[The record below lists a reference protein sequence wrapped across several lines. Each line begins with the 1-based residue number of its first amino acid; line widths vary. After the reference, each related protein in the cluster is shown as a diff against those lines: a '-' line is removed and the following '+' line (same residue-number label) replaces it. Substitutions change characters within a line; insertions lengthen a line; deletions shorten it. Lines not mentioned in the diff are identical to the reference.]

1 MNPNSGELRPIES
14 TPKAETSTP
23 NFVKLDRWVVYL
35 QNNRHGDQD
44 WRRNY
49 CCLAEN
55 ERHAREQATSNDSEC
70 WEIIRCEL
78 APPQNFD
85 EFLEVYG
92 FVENAGRFA
101 CGGSI
106 DDKSYGWETFSPD
119 IDEVVKIANSEPGRV
134 HTVVDGDDGRLWLTS
149 GYHLVNRVFYIIT
162 QKPYLGPDFD
172 IPCEEPR
179 DFDRLDKEAFKAVDV
194 DEDIYWAENGGYYD
208 KQAFLDL
215 AKGDEELAYR
225 IYSLCEWQCPQTLI
239 DEDASTSINDCVF
252 PELRGAEILDD
263 QPTGV
268 EPLFSLHLGGKGL
281 DDKPRERLKD
291 MQSLVTF
298 SEIELNINLQEI
310 LELHG
315 MHNFDEVDFY
325 MECAKELLSFG
336 YFVFNDDWF
345 EIYSKELIIE
355 YVNNQ

>member
-1 MNPNSGELRPIES
+1 
-14 TPKAETSTP
+14 
-23 NFVKLDRWVVYL
+23 
-35 QNNRHGDQD
+35 
-44 WRRNY
+44 
-49 CCLAEN
+49 
-55 ERHAREQATSNDSEC
+55 
-70 WEIIRCEL
+70 
-78 APPQNFD
+78 
-85 EFLEVYG
+85 
-92 FVENAGRFA
+92 
-101 CGGSI
+101 
-106 DDKSYGWETFSPD
+106 
-119 IDEVVKIANSEPGRV
+119 V

-239 DEDASTSINDCVF
+239 DEDTSISINDCVF
-252 PELRGAEILDD
+252 PELRDAEILDD
-263 QPTGV
+263 QPIGV

-281 DDKPRERLKD
+281 DDKPRGRLKD

-345 EIYSKELIIE
+345 EIYSKELMIE

>member
-1 MNPNSGELRPIES
+1 MSPDYGQWKPIETVPDEGNFLFYIPTERDAQDDGIYEGS
-14 TPKAETSTP
+14 RTKTGQGKILTIIGQLFDFDRGPASHWMEKPSPPEPETSTP
-23 NFVKLDRWVVYL
+23 NFVNLDRWVVYL
-35 QNNRHGDQD
+35 QNKRHGDED
-44 WRRNY
+44 WKRTF

-92 FVENAGRFA
+92 FVENAGKFA

-172 IPCEEPR
+172 IPCEDPK
-179 DFDRLDKEAFKAVDV
+179 DFNRLDFEAFKAVDL

-215 AKGDEELAYR
+215 AKGSEELAYR
-225 IYSLCEWQCPQTLI
+225 IYSLCEWQCPETVI
-239 DEDASTSINDCVF
+239 DEDLREDIEDCAF
-252 PELRGAEILDD
+252 PGFR
-263 QPTGV
+263 
-268 EPLFSLHLGGKGL
+268 
-281 DDKPRERLKD
+281 
-291 MQSLVTF
+291 
-298 SEIELNINLQEI
+298 
-310 LELHG
+310 
-315 MHNFDEVDFY
+315 
-325 MECAKELLSFG
+325 
-336 YFVFNDDWF
+336 
-345 EIYSKELIIE
+345 
-355 YVNNQ
+355 